1 VKVFEEAAAALRRGE
16 RAVMVTVVGQAGS
29 TPRKAGA
36 RLLVRADGS
45 IAGTIGGGRLEHLV
59 VQDALRL
66 LGETGPGA
74 PPRTVEYR
82 LSADL
87 AMCCG
92 GVMRLFIEP
101 LDPAPALVIFGAGHV
116 GRALA
121 HAAAALELR
130 TYVVDDNAGLLTRA
144 RFPESVAAA
153 LVDSFDPRDFL
164 AAVPVE
170 GAFAV
175 ITTREHRI
183 DQDLLAALAGRPFAY
198 LGLIGSRTK
207 VEKFRR
213 RLAARGVPPEALA
226 RVHMPVGLEIGA
238 QTPEE
243 IAVSILAEVI
253 AVRRAAAAT
262 THVTGRTTHPAPHAD
277 PDADADADLDADA
290 DAAPDA
296 NANANASADA
306 GADADLDADADADTR
321 RYRAA
326 GGDGEP

>member
-121 HAAAALELR
+121 HAAAALEFR

-144 RFPESVAAA
+144 R
-153 LVDSFDPRDFL
+153 LDSFDPRDFL

-262 THVTGRTTHPAPHAD
+262 THVTRPTTHPAPHPPPHAA

-290 DAAPDA
+290 DA
-296 NANANASADA
+296 
-306 GADADLDADADADTR
+306 DTR
-321 RYRAA
+321 RNRAA